1 MNERDEEMTLGQ
13 QEALWA
19 VQVNC
24 PALFLDQRLS
34 VPFHV
39 PRSAS
44 QQPFQSEVLD
54 ISFPRNN
61 LNIMGL
67 TSCGSKA
74 SSVVFPTDRPTVEWC
89 AHQGY

>member
-1 MNERDEEMTLGQ
+1 MNEGDEEMMLGQ
-13 QEALWA
+13 QEELWA

-24 PALFLDQRLS
+24 PALFLDRWLS

-39 PRSAS
+39 PRSAA

-54 ISFPRNN
+54 ISFPRND

-74 SSVVFPTDRPTVEWC
+74 FSAVFPTDRPTVEWC